1 MTKLSKTLKAIELT
15 KIFPHP
21 SKENTNIPIFAGASF
36 EMMSNNINFVI
47 GPSGSGKTTLLRILM
62 SIESIN
68 AGEIFLDEIAI
79 HQLKGKEKNQYLK
92 TLGYMDQF
100 PAKFLSM
107 NFSVWQNL
115 DYSLV
120 LHKELPIEE
129 RKKIIQEIAEYFE
142 ITNLLNRKTI
152 LLSGGELRKL
162 ALACNL
168 IFEPLVLLCDEP
180 TSHLDNENK
189 EMVMGTVSKLNDLFD
204 TLIVIASHDHSI
216 IGSNP
221 TFKIFERRIIK

>member
-21 SKENTNIPIFAGASF
+21 SKEGTNIPIFAGASF

-62 SIESIN
+62 GIESIN
-68 AGEIFLDEIAI
+68 AGEIFLDERVI
-79 HQLKGKEKNQYLK
+79 HQLKGKEKIQFLK
-92 TLGYMDQF
+92 TVGYMDQF

-107 NFSVWQNL
+107 NFSVRQNL

-120 LHKELPIEE
+120 LRKKIPTEE
-129 RKKIIQEIAEYFE
+129 RKKIIQEIAEHFE
-142 ITNLLNRKTI
+142 ISNLLNRKTI
-152 LLSGGELRKL
+152 LLSGGELRRL

-168 IFEPLVLLCDEP
+168 IFEPKVLLCDEP
-180 TSHLDNENK
+180 TSHLDSENK
-189 EMVMGTVSKLNDLFD
+189 EMVMNTISKLNDLFD
-204 TLIVIASHDHSI
+204 TLIVIASHDNSI

-221 TFKIFERRIIK
+221 TFTISERRIVK